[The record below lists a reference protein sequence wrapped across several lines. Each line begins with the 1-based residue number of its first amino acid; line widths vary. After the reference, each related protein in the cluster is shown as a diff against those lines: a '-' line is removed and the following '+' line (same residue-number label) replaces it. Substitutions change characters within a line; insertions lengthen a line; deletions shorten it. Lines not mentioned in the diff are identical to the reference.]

1 LATATSIT
9 VSEALDYENGTTPIP
24 PNTTFQIIDT
34 AENIET
40 LNATQIAE
48 LSSKLGVTFMIAT
61 DGPVTFPVGGQQRQ
75 CQGHWRAEGEPG
87 PDGAPCGKA
96 HALVN
101 AGIGITAHVSVQEAI
116 ALAGPVDR
124 RQRIHRRRRHRLLAG

>member
-1 LATATSIT
+1 MATATSIT

-61 DGPVTFPVGGQQRQ
+61 DGPVTFPVGRQQ
-75 CQGHWRAEGEPG
+75 
-87 PDGAPCGKA
+87 

-101 AGIGITAHVSVQEAI
+101 AVIGITAHVSVQEAI
-116 ALAGPVDR
+116 ALAGPVDQ
-124 RQRIHRRRRHRLLAG
+124 RQRIHRRRRHRHLAR